1 MEDLIYIPTT
11 RFVYFDDSGSILSIS
26 NSKSENGNFIEV
38 DYTQVENLVSG
49 KEQLHQY
56 YITFDTTIKTYVLK
70 HQLTDNIG
78 DSINHQLHYI
88 NRTSSE
94 LIPDLTITQ
103 HISKNE
109 WVVTL
114 ANSVR
119 KNFSGKN
126 ISVNLSLMFSVTG
139 YNEVQSL
146 ERVIII
152 ELSKLIS
159 KECVKIPFT
168 SQIESSES
176 ALSVYTIKQLES
188 YHHRVIND

>member
-1 MEDLIYIPTT
+1 MEDVIYIPTT
-11 RFVYFDDSGSILSIS
+11 RFVYFDEFGSLLSIS
-26 NSKSENGNFIEV
+26 NSKGENGNFIEV
-38 DYTQVENLVSG
+38 DYAQVANLVSG

-56 YITFDTTIKTYVLK
+56 CITFDIIIKTYVLEF
-70 HQLTDNIG
+70 QNTD
-78 DSINHQLHYI
+78 DINNSNNYQLHYI
-88 NRTSSE
+88 DRTSSE

-103 HISKNE
+103 HIPNKE

-114 ANSVR
+114 DDTVR

-152 ELSKLIS
+152 EISKLIS
-159 KECVKIPFT
+159 NDCVKIPFT
-168 SQIESSES
+168 SQIESSDS
-176 ALSVYTIKQLES
+176 ALSVYTIKRLES